1 MPHNPVQIGPHVC
14 GHGENLF
21 LIAGPCVIESLDQT
35 RQIAEYLAELSRR
48 LSVPVIFKASFDKA
62 NRTSIQSYRGPGL
75 DKGLRILEKVTV
87 ETELPLTTDIH
98 EHAQAKPVAEICD
111 LIQIPAFLARQT
123 NLIQEAAKTGKPIC
137 IKKPQF
143 AAPWD
148 MKHVIGK
155 CEETGNSSV
164 LLTERG
170 SCFGYGR
177 LVNDMRAIPE
187 MQQLG
192 CPVVYDATHSVQ
204 LPAAEGHRSGG
215 QREMAHPLAKAAT
228 ACGCDGLF
236 IETHPEPDKAL
247 SDATTMLPLGE
258 LESLIVQ
265 CIRIR
270 EALKP

>member
-1 MPHNPVQIGPHVC
+1 
-14 GHGENLF
+14 
-21 LIAGPCVIESLDQT
+21 
-35 RQIAEYLAELSRR
+35 
-48 LSVPVIFKASFDKA
+48 
-62 NRTSIQSYRGPGL
+62 
-75 DKGLRILEKVTV
+75 
-87 ETELPLTTDIH
+87 
-98 EHAQAKPVAEICD
+98 
-111 LIQIPAFLARQT
+111 
-123 NLIQEAAKTGKPIC
+123 
-137 IKKPQF
+137 
-143 AAPWD
+143 

-215 QREMAHPLAKAAT
+215 QREMAHPLAKAAV

-236 IETHPEPDKAL
+236 IETHPEPEKAL
-247 SDATTMLPLGE
+247 SDATTMLPLEE
-258 LESLIVQ
+258 LEGLISQ
-265 CIRIR
+265 CTRIR
-270 EALKP
+270 EALTP